1 MIWNLTKNTAFYALV
16 TLIVVLA
23 VFPFYYAII
32 TSFKTGSNLFTVEY
46 FPSSFS
52 LENYVSVINAGS
64 FTRNL
69 LNSLVVSTLVVLLAL
84 LIAVTASFA
93 LARVRFRGR
102 SLLLLTIL
110 SVSMFP
116 QIAVLA
122 GLFEVVRF
130 LGLYNTL
137 WSLVFS
143 YTIFTLPFT
152 VWVLTTFM
160 RDLPVEIEEAAIIQ
174 DIPWWKRMTR
184 IIIPI
189 QKTSIISGFL
199 LPFMTC
205 LRELTLFMLL
215 CGQGRIITTMLDYFD
230 EMGLYAFSSG
240 INLIL
245 IVMILLFNM
254 IVNKLTG
261 ASIDSGI
268 GGGK

>member
-102 SLLLLTIL
+102 SLAHRRLRR
-110 SVSMFP
+110 
-116 QIAVLA
+116 A
-122 GLFEVVRF
+122 GVR
-130 LGLYNTL
+130 
-137 WSLVFS
+137 
-143 YTIFTLPFT
+143 
-152 VWVLTTFM
+152 
-160 RDLPVEIEEAAIIQ
+160 
-174 DIPWWKRMTR
+174 
-184 IIIPI
+184 
-189 QKTSIISGFL
+189 
-199 LPFMTC
+199 
-205 LRELTLFMLL
+205 
-215 CGQGRIITTMLDYFD
+215 
-230 EMGLYAFSSG
+230 
-240 INLIL
+240 
-245 IVMILLFNM
+245 
-254 IVNKLTG
+254 
-261 ASIDSGI
+261 
-268 GGGK
+268 